1 MKKLVSTVLLVSTS
15 IIYSSISAAKEIPSA
30 DAERHG
36 FSSERLIKITEFMN
50 DQVDNGAMVGGLG
63 LIAREGKII
72 YQKTFGLADRE
83 QAKKM
88 SKDSIFR
95 IYSMT
100 KPITSVALMTLYEDG
115 LFKLNDPI
123 SKYLPEF
130 LDVEL
135 ALSPQNPDDKSLL
148 GKTKPPSRPP
158 TILDLLR
165 HTAGFTYGVFGNSE
179 VDQLYRKA
187 GLLGD
192 NLDLKGF
199 SEALAAIPLQYE
211 PGSRYHYSVS
221 VDIQGRLIEVLSGK
235 RFSMFL
241 KERLFEPLDMRDTDF
256 QVTDENS
263 DRLVQIYSPSGA
275 TGLSARNLGG
285 TLVPVSDES
294 MKRFLEEGKFESG
307 GGGLVST
314 VRDYL
319 RFAQMLLNGG
329 ELFGERV
336 LSPKTIQL
344 MAQNHLAT
352 LPKYND
358 SSGWGFGLGFGLSL
372 SPSKQ
377 GVIGSAGTFGWSGVA
392 GTRFWIDPAEEM
404 IGIFFVQTIPNNYA
418 LADKFRTLMYA
429 AVEESKQP
437 LH

>member
-1 MKKLVSTVLLVSTS
+1 MKKLIGINLLCTMWIVFSA
-15 IIYSSISAAKEIPSA
+15 ISSAKEIPSA
-30 DAERHG
+30 KAERHG

-50 DQVDNGAMVGGLG
+50 DQVDNGALVGGLG
-63 LIAREGKII
+63 LIARDGKIV
-72 YQKTFGLADRE
+72 YQKTYGLADME
-83 QAKKM
+83 KAQKM
-88 SKDSIFR
+88 LIDSIFR

-130 LDVEL
+130 SDLGL
-135 ALSPQNPDDKSLL
+135 ALSPQNPGDKSLV
-148 GKTKPPSRPP
+148 GQTKSPRRQP
-158 TILDLLR
+158 TIRDLLR

-192 NLDLKGF
+192 DLDLKEF
-199 SEALAAIPLQYE
+199 SEALAGIPLQYE

-221 VDIQGRLIEVLSGK
+221 VDVQGRLIEVLSGK
-235 RFSMFL
+235 RFSVFL
-241 KERLFEPLDMRDTDF
+241 KERLFEPLEMRDTDF
-256 QVTDENS
+256 QVSIENF
-263 DRLVQIYSPSGA
+263 DRLAQIYSPSGA
-275 TGLSARNLGG
+275 TDLSARSLGG
-285 TLVPVSDES
+285 KLVPVTNEL
-294 MKRFLEEGKFESG
+294 MKRFLEGGRFESG

-314 VRDYL
+314 ARDYL

-329 ELFGERV
+329 ELFGKRV

-344 MAQNHLAT
+344 MVQNHLAT
-352 LPKYND
+352 IPQYNE

-377 GVIGSAGTFGWSGVA
+377 GVTGSAGTFGWSGVA
-392 GTRFWIDPAEEM
+392 GTRFWIDPTEDI
-404 IGIFFVQTIPNNYA
+404 IGIFLVQTIPNNYA
-418 LADKFRTLMYA
+418 LADKFKTLMYA

-437 LH
+437 LN